1 MTGEKQI
8 RNNNNM
14 INNNNNNNDNNNN
27 DNDNNNGSK
36 QMQASGSADD
46 NDLVCWKTFFKI
58 FFWSLKNE
66 KKITYDFLFFFSGI
80 CQSEKSRRKVTFW
93 RKIPNLMNQQKE
105 ISIRNLNN
113 GDGDPDC
120 SECLVVRI
128 EERSLTSI
136 CAALFLV
143 LACH

>member
-8 RNNNNM
+8 RNNNNNNNSND
-14 INNNNNNNDNNNN
+14 NNNNNNN
-27 DNDNNNGSK
+27 GTK

-46 NDLVCWKTFFKI
+46 NDLVG
-58 FFWSLKNE
+58 LKNFLQIFLLILE
-66 KKITYDFLFFFSGI
+66 KWKWKKLNYDFLFFFSGI

-105 ISIRNLNN
+105 ISIRNQNN

-120 SECLVVRI
+120 SESLVVRI